1 MVPCWPLCW
10 ASLAPAAQHE
20 SDNQGIVHLTPSSST
35 FSHHGCILYSVLLY
49 SVLYTPH
56 PQLFLLLTSRRVE
69 PKNLRII
76 RNLSSQPQVG
86 SGSPFSHFTPFG
98 IFTTKRQENNFE
110 TFSILN
116 VSQSN
121 PHELLESQTT
131 SSPPPA

>member
-1 MVPCWPLCW
+1 MFTLIFIFSGLFSTKTFKQHRVMVPCWPLCW

-35 FSHHGCILYSVLLY
+35 FSHHGCVLYCVLLY

-98 IFTTKRQENNFE
+98 IFTTQDLNE
-110 TFSILN
+110 T
-116 VSQSN
+116 
-121 PHELLESQTT
+121 
-131 SSPPPA
+131 AGK